1 MTHTNTVHAL
11 YALWMTILVIR
22 LKRGENTDSFLY
34 YLDLRKVCMFHLSW
48 VSFYMEDLRGGD
60 EDNNME
66 NSKRFKWACYDFSES
81 ENKST
86 TQSDMGRNYTDE
98 CWVMFPADLA
108 FPVRHV
114 TFYSED
120 CQLITIQENINE
132 KTTKTA
138 SQHNRW
144 SQLLISLLRQRI
156 KVCPRKT
163 L

>member
-1 MTHTNTVHAL
+1 MT
-11 YALWMTILVIR
+11 
-22 LKRGENTDSFLY
+22 
-34 YLDLRKVCMFHLSW
+34 
-48 VSFYMEDLRGGD
+48 FYMEDLRGGD

-66 NSKRFKWACYDFSES
+66 DRKRFKWACYDFAES

-98 CWVMFPADLA
+98 CWVMFPADLT

-120 CQLITIQENINE
+120 CQLITIQENLNE

-138 SQHNRW
+138 SQHNLW
-144 SQLLISLLRQRI
+144 SQLLISLVRQRT
-156 KVCPRKT
+156 KVFPRKT